1 MALRRYAN
9 LIKEK
14 LLSKNE
20 GKETINPQRAEWD
33 ECAQQSSHLQESQR
47 VSQLATHIGNR
58 PLRLNA
64 GPEEHLD
71 WLMQTIETNVIPR
84 LLMTHTAP
92 REPNRN
98 PIMNIRLDDQGRV
111 EQLTTLV
118 LQDDASAASN
128 FVQDLYEQGVPL
140 DEIYL
145 RLLAPVARRLG
156 AMWVEDTAS
165 FTQVTTGIWRIKQL
179 IYDFSPLFQ
188 EFARTDDK
196 APHAMLVP
204 LPGSQHTLGL
214 FMVSEFFRRAGWKVW
229 GELAASQADIVVAI
243 KTQHFDLV
251 GLSVSTEDQIPKLER
266 FITLLKSES
275 LNPSIGVMVGGP
287 IFNARP
293 ELKNQVNA
301 DIVGLDAEEALERAE
316 FLLEKYSTKSA

>member
-1 MALRRYAN
+1 MALWRYAG

-14 LLSKNE
+14 FLSKNE
-20 GKETINPQRAEWD
+20 SKDNLNSNRVEWE
-33 ECAQQSSHLQESQR
+33 ECAQESANDQHSEQ
-47 VSQLATHIGNR
+47 VSKLTAELGSR
-58 PLRLNA
+58 SLRLNA
-64 GPEEHLD
+64 KPEEHLD

-84 LLMTHTAP
+84 LLMAHTVSL
-92 REPNRN
+92 EPNRN
-98 PIMNIRLDDQGRV
+98 AIMNIRLDDQTRV
-111 EQLTTLV
+111 EQLTQLV
-118 LQDDASAASN
+118 LQDDASQAAI

-229 GELAASQADIVVAI
+229 GELAATQADILVAI

-251 GLSVSTEDQIPKLER
+251 GLSVSTEDQLPALQR
-266 FITLLKSES
+266 FIILLKAES
-275 LNPSIGVMVGGP
+275 LNPFIGVMVGGP

-293 ELKNQVNA
+293 ELTQEVNA
-301 DIVGLDAEEALERAE
+301 DIVGLDAEESLAHAE
-316 FLLEKYSTKSA
+316 FLLEKRSAKSV